1 MMKPDIEKR
10 ADIEKFVTLFY
21 DYVRADETIGFIFN
35 DVVKINWQKH
45 ISLITDFW
53 ETILLDN
60 PVYKNNAMEVH
71 YHINKL
77 VPLQPVHF
85 ESWLH
90 LFNKAIDELFEG
102 KKAILAKTRA
112 KSISDVM
119 QHKMQQAKN
128 KSSLL

>member
-1 MMKPDIEKR
+1 MKPDIEKR
-10 ADIEKFVTLFY
+10 ADIEKFVTHFY
-21 DYVRADETIGFIFN
+21 NYVRADETIGFIFN

-53 ETILLDN
+53 EAILLDN

-71 YHINKL
+71 YELNKL
-77 VPLQPVHF
+77 LPLQPVHF

-102 KKAILAKTRA
+102 NKATMAKTRA

-119 QHKMQQAKN
+119 QYKMQQAKN